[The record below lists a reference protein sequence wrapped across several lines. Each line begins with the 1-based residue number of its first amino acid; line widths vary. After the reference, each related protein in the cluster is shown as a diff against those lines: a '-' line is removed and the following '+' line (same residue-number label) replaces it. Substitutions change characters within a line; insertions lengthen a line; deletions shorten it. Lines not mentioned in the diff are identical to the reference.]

1 MTHYMFKFLTFP
13 LYLRINYPEM
23 KYRLRLSYNGA
34 AFSGWQIQPNAPS
47 VQECIQHV
55 LSILLNEEI
64 TVTGA
69 GRTDTKVSASKIMAW
84 PRPDNR
90 RTRHWKGTARVPGR
104 IVRHLNGC
112 RYLSV
117 PGSIRG
123 NVCRGRHPAL
133 SRLLRAPC
141 S

>member
-1 MTHYMFKFLTFP
+1 
-13 LYLRINYPEM
+13 M

-69 GRTDTKVSASKIMAW
+69 GRTDTKVNAINYVAHFATTSSEAVKTDWLSYK
-84 PRPDNR
+84 
-90 RTRHWKGTARVPGR
+90 
-104 IVRHLNGC
+104 LN
-112 RYLSV
+112 
-117 PGSIRG
+117 
-123 NVCRGRHPAL
+123 AM
-133 SRLLRAPC
+133 
-141 S
+141 